1 MKFDLVCFHTIYI
14 FTFFPDLFASFND
27 VSADFGDL
35 SDAIKDLDL
44 HENEPMEKD
53 SSRSQPGKVKDKNSM
68 EPPAHLASTLPPFP
82 ELAYLN
88 LAHNQIVEEEA
99 LLAVA
104 AWPMLVE
111 LDIHDNPLTSN
122 HSGDPPLL
130 KRFLTARLG
139 IKLVRKG
146 QQPKTKPQVVVPQK
160 KKRKVK

>member
-1 MKFDLVCFHTIYI
+1 VVSECQLHVV
-14 FTFFPDLFASFND
+14 FTFFSDLFASFND

-35 SDAIKDLDL
+35 SEAIKEIDL
-44 HENEPMEKD
+44 HENEQVEDP
-53 SSRSQPGKVKDKNSM
+53 QPGKTKNKM
-68 EPPAHLASTLPPFP
+68 EQPAPLASSLPPFP

-88 LAHNQIVEEEA
+88 LAHNRIVEEEA

-111 LDIHDNPLTSN
+111 LVIHDNPLTSD

-139 IKLVRKG
+139 IKLVRKV
-146 QQPKTKPQVVVPQK
+146 QQPKIKPQIIVPQK
-160 KKRKVK
+160 KKRKVIIRDIYNM